1 MPPADTLRFVA
12 LSGETWLDA
21 GSSSWLGRSAVV
33 VTHKRGAIL
42 HLSSVDLPLPA
53 TTVTVTA
60 ADAPPVTYRI
70 GAQGTLD
77 IPLPADGRYR
87 IVPGATFRPGLVWHT
102 PDTRTLSFIATLQ
115 PT

>member
-1 MPPADTLRFVA
+1 M
-12 LSGETWLDA
+12 
-21 GSSSWLGRSAVV
+21 
-33 VTHKRGAIL
+33 THKRGAIL